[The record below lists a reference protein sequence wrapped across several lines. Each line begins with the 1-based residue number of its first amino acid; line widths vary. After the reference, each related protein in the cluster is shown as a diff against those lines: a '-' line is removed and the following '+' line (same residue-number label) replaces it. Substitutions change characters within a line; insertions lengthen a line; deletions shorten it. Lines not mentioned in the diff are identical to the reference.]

1 MKKLAA
7 REKILIVAAA
17 IGLMAALFYAYVMS
31 PAIDELKKLDAKIPY
46 MERQYRAVRRI
57 SDRCEQINSL
67 ISKVQDKLDKREGNF
82 QPRAFLDKLAK
93 QVGMDKGQLKEIKP
107 IKSTIEN
114 DVYKEERFGVKLKKI
129 NIKDLVNYLY
139 KIESSEYLLTVRELR
154 IDPDKREPNL
164 LNAKFEVST
173 FTRKAPEAGS

>member
-7 REKILIVAAA
+7 REKFLIVAAS

-31 PAIDELKKLDAKIPY
+31 PAIDEMKKLDAKIPY

-57 SDRCEQINSL
+57 ADRCEQINSL
-67 ISKVQDKLDKREGNF
+67 ISEVQDKLDKREGNF

-114 DVYKEERFGVKLKKI
+114 DVYKEERFGVKLNKI
-129 NIKDLVNYLY
+129 NLKDLVNYLY